1 MECALLTSDQITEFL
16 QQNPQFFEQN
26 VDLLLNLQL
35 PHPHGGRTVSIGERQ
50 LVATREKVKLLE
62 GKLAE
67 LIQFG
72 EENDTLSAKVHALA
86 LRLIGCD
93 DLNSLI
99 DTLYLELLDN
109 LAVPHVA
116 LRFWG
121 VAPHTSALPEFT
133 EVPQEL
139 RQFVEAMT
147 APYCGN
153 HPVYETHLWFNEHA
167 PHLKSYAIV
176 PLKNTMTFGMLL
188 LASESAQRFFP
199 EMGTLY
205 LTRIGEVFAACLARH
220 LTFVAES
227 D

>member
-1 MECALLTSDQITEFL
+1 MLTSEQVAEYL
-16 QQNPQFFEQN
+16 RANPDFFEQY
-26 VDLLLNLQL
+26 VELLLNLQL

-72 EENDTLSAKVHALA
+72 EENDVLSGKVHSLT
-86 LRLIGCD
+86 LRLIGCE
-93 DLNSLI
+93 DLNGLI

-109 LAVPHVA
+109 FNVPHVA
-116 LRFWG
+116 VRFWG
-121 VAPHTSALPEFT
+121 VAPQATALPEFA
-133 EVPQEL
+133 EVAQEL

-147 APYCGN
+147 APYCGH

-167 PHLKSYAIV
+167 PHLKSYAVV
-176 PLKNTMTFGMLL
+176 PLKGGKIFGLL
-188 LASESAQRFFP
+188 LMASESAERFYP

-205 LTRIGEVFAACLARH
+205 LTRVGEAFAACLARH
-220 LTFVAES
+220 LTFIAES
-227 D
+227 DK